1 LHPGA
6 SQIAL
11 FVDER
16 HSSDMAIQ
24 PNGSA
29 LWVTGSPERSF
40 GRLLKIQRK
49 RERMLQSLHYI
60 RGKPADL
67 AVEAHSW

>member
-1 LHPGA
+1 
-6 SQIAL
+6 
-11 FVDER
+11 
-16 HSSDMAIQ
+16 MAIQ